1 MLIIISFTKKKSMFQ
16 FKNYTIFLSKKFV
29 FPVSTTFL
37 FFFPYI
43 INNKKWQ
50 TFFVKVF

>member
-1 MLIIISFTKKKSMFQ
+1 MLIIIIIFLKSMFQ
-16 FKNYTIFLSKKFV
+16 FKNYTISLSKDYV
-29 FPVSTTFL
+29 FLVSTTLL
-37 FFFPYI
+37 FIFSYI